1 MKISFGIKFGVF
13 MQLAITILVGSMLL
27 FFYRYSSN
35 MMKNDLK
42 DMIADVT
49 RTSAYIFNEEDRDLI
64 ESFREQVYKN
74 LPDDY
79 QQVAGGFAKKAP
91 VGETKEIFSNEVSAE
106 LQSQVEFQYIIQLLR
121 RIQAG
126 SKETLGSLSIL
137 PQANKEDVDASDI
150 AWAYLMVVVP
160 GLTPEKT
167 LMFLADSNYQGSAS
181 VDPNP
186 VGNLY
191 RGDSFTLKAFKG
203 EIGITDDWTQ
213 DKFGTVMSG
222 TVPIRNDKGEI
233 IAALGIDYLVDV
245 FSQRVEEQK
254 YYGLLMF
261 VASVALGLVL
271 TLFVTAWVSIPLS
284 KLRIGAEQLSKQDF
298 NHRVNINSNDEF
310 GLVARTF
317 NKVSEDLE
325 VFTKDLDSIV
335 KSRTA
340 QLSKAQEKVESL
352 NNILKQENAHLGA
365 EVADL
370 IGLRERT
377 LPYLN
382 QNVNIAALQVVF
394 HYLPSQAVCGDFWT
408 VSETDESVD
417 IVLGHVSGYGLET
430 AMMAMQV
437 QTLLKVA
444 GHNVDERFKATNQ
457 YLFEQKKSTNLKLFC
472 KVLSVQTTEQG
483 LSLAGCIEAPIKF
496 NSANCEFVD
505 LKAMVPLGVG
515 ANVSI
520 EHTDIAF
527 KRSDRLFLFSTG
539 FKYALAQLHKMQAND
554 LQAKDIINFS
564 GILSDSVDEVLASI
578 ETQSWFDDFN
588 QDISFIIIHHK
599 GD

>member
-1 MKISFGIKFGVF
+1 
-13 MQLAITILVGSMLL
+13 MQLAITILVVSMLL
-27 FFYRYSSN
+27 SFYRYSSST
-35 MMKNDLK
+35 MKNDLK

-181 VDPNP
+181 DDPNP

-352 NNILKQENAHLGA
+352 NKILKQENAHLGA

-437 QTLLKVA
+437 QTLLKAA

>member
-1 MKISFGIKFGVF
+1 
-13 MQLAITILVGSMLL
+13 MQLAITILVVSMLL
-27 FFYRYSSN
+27 SFYRYSSST
-35 MMKNDLK
+35 MKNDLK

>member
-13 MQLAITILVGSMLL
+13 MQLAITILVVSMLL
-27 FFYRYSSN
+27 SFYRYSSST
-35 MMKNDLK
+35 MKNDLK

-181 VDPNP
+181 DDPNP

-437 QTLLKVA
+437 QTLLKAA

>member
-1 MKISFGIKFGVF
+1 

-35 MMKNDLK
+35 MMKSDLK

-437 QTLLKVA
+437 QTLLKAA

>member
-1 MKISFGIKFGVF
+1 
-13 MQLAITILVGSMLL
+13 MQLAITILVVSMLL
-27 FFYRYSSN
+27 SFYRYSSST
-35 MMKNDLK
+35 MKNDLK

-437 QTLLKVA
+437 HTLLKAA

-564 GILSDSVDEVLASI
+564 GILSDSVDEVIASI

>member
-35 MMKNDLK
+35 MMKSDLK

-437 QTLLKVA
+437 QTLLKAA

-457 YLFEQKKSTNLKLFC
+457 YLFEQKRSTNLKLFC

-539 FKYALAQLHKMQAND
+539 FKYALAQLHKMQANEIGR
-554 LQAKDIINFS
+554 AH
-564 GILSDSVDEVLASI
+564 V
-578 ETQSWFDDFN
+578 
-588 QDISFIIIHHK
+588 
-599 GD
+599 

>member
-13 MQLAITILVGSMLL
+13 MQLAITILVVSMLL
-27 FFYRYSSN
+27 SFYRYSSST
-35 MMKNDLK
+35 MKNDLK

-181 VDPNP
+181 DDPNP

-352 NNILKQENAHLGA
+352 NKILKQENAHLGA

>member
-1 MKISFGIKFGVF
+1 

>member
-13 MQLAITILVGSMLL
+13 MQLAITILVVSMLL
-27 FFYRYSSN
+27 SFYRYSSST
-35 MMKNDLK
+35 MKNDLK

-181 VDPNP
+181 DDPNP

-352 NNILKQENAHLGA
+352 NKILKQENAHLGA

-437 QTLLKVA
+437 QTLLKAA

>member
-13 MQLAITILVGSMLL
+13 MQLAITILVVSMLL
-27 FFYRYSSN
+27 SFYRYSSN
-35 MMKNDLK
+35 TMKNDLK

-437 QTLLKVA
+437 QTLLKAA

>member
-437 QTLLKVA
+437 QTLLKAA

>member
-1 MKISFGIKFGVF
+1 
-13 MQLAITILVGSMLL
+13 MQLAITILVVSMLL
-27 FFYRYSSN
+27 SFYRYSSST
-35 MMKNDLK
+35 MKNDLK

-181 VDPNP
+181 DDPNP

-437 QTLLKVA
+437 QTLLKAA

>member
-181 VDPNP
+181 DDPNP

-437 QTLLKVA
+437 QTLLKAA

>member
-13 MQLAITILVGSMLL
+13 MQLAITILVVSMLL
-27 FFYRYSSN
+27 SFYRYSSST
-35 MMKNDLK
+35 MKNDLK

-181 VDPNP
+181 DDPNP

-352 NNILKQENAHLGA
+352 NKILKQENAHLGA

-437 QTLLKVA
+437 QTLLKAA

-564 GILSDSVDEVLASI
+564 GILSDSVDEVIASI

>member
-1 MKISFGIKFGVF
+1 
-13 MQLAITILVGSMLL
+13 
-27 FFYRYSSN
+27 
-35 MMKNDLK
+35 
-42 DMIADVT
+42 MI
-49 RTSAYIFNEEDRDLI
+49 
-64 ESFREQVYKN
+64 
-74 LPDDY
+74 
-79 QQVAGGFAKKAP
+79 
-91 VGETKEIFSNEVSAE
+91 
-106 LQSQVEFQYIIQLLR
+106 
-121 RIQAG
+121 
-126 SKETLGSLSIL
+126 
-137 PQANKEDVDASDI
+137 
-150 AWAYLMVVVP
+150 
-160 GLTPEKT
+160 
-167 LMFLADSNYQGSAS
+167 
-181 VDPNP
+181 
-186 VGNLY
+186 
-191 RGDSFTLKAFKG
+191 
-203 EIGITDDWTQ
+203 
-213 DKFGTVMSG
+213 
-222 TVPIRNDKGEI
+222 
-233 IAALGIDYLVDV
+233 
-245 FSQRVEEQK
+245 
-254 YYGLLMF
+254 
-261 VASVALGLVL
+261 
-271 TLFVTAWVSIPLS
+271 
-284 KLRIGAEQLSKQDF
+284 
-298 NHRVNINSNDEF
+298 
-310 GLVARTF
+310 
-317 NKVSEDLE
+317 
-325 VFTKDLDSIV
+325 
-335 KSRTA
+335 
-340 QLSKAQEKVESL
+340 
-352 NNILKQENAHLGA
+352 
-365 EVADL
+365 
-370 IGLRERT
+370 
-377 LPYLN
+377 
-382 QNVNIAALQVVF
+382 
-394 HYLPSQAVCGDFWT
+394 FWT

-437 QTLLKVA
+437 QTLLKAA

>member
-1 MKISFGIKFGVF
+1 

-437 QTLLKVA
+437 QTLLKAA

>member
-1 MKISFGIKFGVF
+1 

-35 MMKNDLK
+35 MMKSDLK

-437 QTLLKVA
+437 QTLLKAA

-483 LSLAGCIEAPIKF
+483 LSLAGCIESPIKF

>member
-13 MQLAITILVGSMLL
+13 MQLAITILVVSMLL
-27 FFYRYSSN
+27 SFYRYSSN
-35 MMKNDLK
+35 TMKNDLK

-181 VDPNP
+181 DDPNP

-352 NNILKQENAHLGA
+352 NKILKQENAHLGA

-437 QTLLKVA
+437 QTLLKAA

>member
-1 MKISFGIKFGVF
+1 
-13 MQLAITILVGSMLL
+13 MQLAITILVVSMLL
-27 FFYRYSSN
+27 SFYRYSSST
-35 MMKNDLK
+35 MKNDLK

-352 NNILKQENAHLGA
+352 NKILKQENAHLGA

>member
-1 MKISFGIKFGVF
+1 

-27 FFYRYSSN
+27 SFYRYSSN

-437 QTLLKVA
+437 QTLLKAA

>member
-13 MQLAITILVGSMLL
+13 MQLAITILVVSMLL
-27 FFYRYSSN
+27 SFYRYSSST
-35 MMKNDLK
+35 MKNDLK

-352 NNILKQENAHLGA
+352 NKILKQENAHLGA

>member
-1 MKISFGIKFGVF
+1 
-13 MQLAITILVGSMLL
+13 
-27 FFYRYSSN
+27 
-35 MMKNDLK
+35 
-42 DMIADVT
+42 
-49 RTSAYIFNEEDRDLI
+49 
-64 ESFREQVYKN
+64 
-74 LPDDY
+74 
-79 QQVAGGFAKKAP
+79 
-91 VGETKEIFSNEVSAE
+91 
-106 LQSQVEFQYIIQLLR
+106 
-121 RIQAG
+121 
-126 SKETLGSLSIL
+126 
-137 PQANKEDVDASDI
+137 
-150 AWAYLMVVVP
+150 
-160 GLTPEKT
+160 
-167 LMFLADSNYQGSAS
+167 
-181 VDPNP
+181 
-186 VGNLY
+186 
-191 RGDSFTLKAFKG
+191 
-203 EIGITDDWTQ
+203 
-213 DKFGTVMSG
+213 
-222 TVPIRNDKGEI
+222 
-233 IAALGIDYLVDV
+233 
-245 FSQRVEEQK
+245 
-254 YYGLLMF
+254 
-261 VASVALGLVL
+261 
-271 TLFVTAWVSIPLS
+271 
-284 KLRIGAEQLSKQDF
+284 
-298 NHRVNINSNDEF
+298 
-310 GLVARTF
+310 
-317 NKVSEDLE
+317 
-325 VFTKDLDSIV
+325 
-335 KSRTA
+335 
-340 QLSKAQEKVESL
+340 
-352 NNILKQENAHLGA
+352 
-365 EVADL
+365 
-370 IGLRERT
+370 
-377 LPYLN
+377 
-382 QNVNIAALQVVF
+382 
-394 HYLPSQAVCGDFWT
+394 

>member
-1 MKISFGIKFGVF
+1 

-181 VDPNP
+181 DDPNP

-437 QTLLKVA
+437 QTLLKAA

>member
-49 RTSAYIFNEEDRDLI
+49 RTSAYIFNEEDRELI

-74 LPDDY
+74 LPNDY

-352 NNILKQENAHLGA
+352 NKILKQENAHLGA

-437 QTLLKVA
+437 QTLLKAA

>member
-1 MKISFGIKFGVF
+1 
-13 MQLAITILVGSMLL
+13 MQLAITILVVSMLL
-27 FFYRYSSN
+27 SFYRYSSST
-35 MMKNDLK
+35 MKNDLK

-181 VDPNP
+181 DDPNP

-352 NNILKQENAHLGA
+352 NKILKQENAHLGA